1 MMSVVHENSLAATLD
16 ALNEAFFYNR
26 SVSEPE
32 RIQVAQWIAGRQGKP
47 GAYAN
52 MFAPTITDFA
62 EGVRLFTGERLH
74 SRAGTAHILGEEACR
89 ALILLNIQDSDVRN
103 ALDRASRGIMGRLKV
118 AEDKYGFSGF
128 YCCGTCTPSLWRHLA
143 AGGLQDGESRLE
155 AGMKVLKNHR
165 DGKGKWRRFPF
176 YYCLLAISEL
186 DLPSAIEEMR
196 YVSPVCERYLKRM
209 QQEDGYTQRRQTLVE
224 RILAKC

>member
-1 MMSVVHENSLAATLD
+1 MSLVNENSLAATLD
-16 ALNEAFFYNR
+16 SINEAFFYNQPI
-26 SVSEPE
+26 PE
-32 RIQVAQWIAGRQGKP
+32 TEKIQTAQWIADRQGRP
-47 GAYAN
+47 GAYAS
-52 MFAPTITDFA
+52 MFAPTRSDFE

-89 ALILLNIQDSDVRN
+89 ALILLDVQDNDVRS
-103 ALDRASRGIMGRLKV
+103 ALDHASHSMMDRLKA
-118 AEDKYGFSGF
+118 AEENYGFSGF

-143 AGGLQDGESRLE
+143 SGGLEDGESRLE
-155 AGMKVLKNHR
+155 AGMKVLKNYR
-165 DGKGKWRRFPF
+165 DGKGRWRRFPF

-196 YVSPVCERYLKRM
+196 YALPVCERYLKSTHRG
-209 QQEDGYTQRRQTLVE
+209 DGYTQRRQTLVE